1 MASDHRVSSG
11 DVYSRSNHS
20 KGDQKFRKAQTQGI
34 KAKKEM
40 GHKYNEAQ
48 LHRLT
53 STHTLIARRGA
64 SSRWWLLYFMDWSEK
79 NICDDFSIDASTTP
93 LGFVPDAKLGDWSSL
108 PWKLQGTESSNCR
121 WVLRQISELAALW
134 LAFVA
139 SDGIASH
146 EERYR
151 RLQETEIRNG
161 VKQIQTETQK
171 AIEHIQAKTRKATR
185 QIQAETQKGA
195 QPIGVENQENI

>member
-1 MASDHRVSSG
+1 M
-11 DVYSRSNHS
+11 
-20 KGDQKFRKAQTQGI
+20 
-34 KAKKEM
+34 
-40 GHKYNEAQ
+40 
-48 LHRLT
+48 
-53 STHTLIARRGA
+53 
-64 SSRWWLLYFMDWSEK
+64 
-79 NICDDFSIDASTTP
+79 
-93 LGFVPDAKLGDWSSL
+93 
-108 PWKLQGTESSNCR
+108 
-121 WVLRQISELAALW
+121 LRQISELAALW

-171 AIEHIQAKTRKATR
+171 AIEQIQAKTRKATR

-195 QPIGVENQENI
+195 QPIGVENQENIQQIQLELNEDEWMSEDVTNKEAIFITPLAPHRKVDAEQLKMHQTQKKTWKTISVASSKTCIGY